1 MKGNLKK
8 LLVIDRTICEYDL
21 NDNRDKLIQEYF
33 DLIKSSYD
41 NYQIDFNSM
50 SEIKNLKTTIFENV
64 CLLKLFFLNLDFYLN

>member
-33 DLIKSSYD
+33 DLIKPSYD

-64 CLLKLFFLNLDFYLN
+64 CLLKLFF

>member
-33 DLIKSSYD
+33 DLIKPSYD

-64 CLLKLFFLNLDFYLN
+64 CLLKLIF

>member
-33 DLIKSSYD
+33 DLIKPSFD
-41 NYQIDFNSM
+41 NYQIDFNLM
-50 SEIKNLKTTIFENV
+50 SEIKKLKTTIFENV
-64 CLLKLFFLNLDFYLN
+64 CSLKLF